1 MARVVVQR
9 YRIASRTALFAAF
22 VPLVFGIAGAGAQS
36 DQPQAQATPP
46 VTVQPPKTA
55 PGAAPSAARL
65 VGTWVITQSQGGPAD
80 GRSDR
85 SESTTYRFEDGG
97 RVTVAGSKQCAYIL
111 QEAELKVDCSGRITA
126 GRLEFRDAQTI
137 VWTLGAKEAV
147 TLMKR

>member
-1 MARVVVQR
+1 MAPVVLQR
-9 YRIASRTALFAAF
+9 NRIATRAALFAAF
-22 VPLVFGIAGAGAQS
+22 VPLVFGIAGASAQS
-36 DQPQAQATPP
+36 DRPHAQATPP
-46 VTVQPPKTA
+46 APMQPPKTA

-65 VGTWVITQSQGGPAD
+65 VGTWVVTQSQGGRAD

-126 GRLEFRDAQTI
+126 GKLEFRDAQTI
-137 VWTLGAKEAV
+137 VWTVAANETV